1 MKAILF
7 CFSLLLTSFFTSAN
21 QPPLEAYGALPNKS
35 MMVISPSGDRIA
47 YRTTSAENDYMV
59 VYSLTDNKLV
69 SAVDVSEVKPTSLY
83 FISETKLILV
93 VEENRKLWGYKGRH
107 DYSAAFVYNTED
119 KKIFQLMSAGYGI
132 YGGQTALGRIL
143 AISDD
148 GKYAYMPA
156 WLDSGRYSLF
166 RVNLKKKR
174 KPQVVNKG
182 KSDARDFFIEPDG
195 TILARERYN
204 DEKDLHRVESY
215 ISGEWKTIYQEVTPE
230 LTKGIEGL
238 TPDKKHLVVKSFDA
252 KIGRWGYF
260 KMSLTTGELSE
271 PLFIREDADVEYL
284 VKDVN
289 RIVHGVAYSGLH
301 PSYEFFDDKL
311 TKQFKNIALAMP
323 NNGFYLRNYTPD
335 WSSILFRF
343 EGEGTPGDYYKFT
356 KGGFNFLASS
366 RDNIAPEQVHPM
378 VVKNIKA
385 RDGITIPTIITTPL
399 GTSGKKLPTIMLPHG
414 GPEAYDRLAFD
425 WQAQYFASQGYLV
438 IQPQFRGSSGFG
450 IGHVMLGE
458 GQWGLKMQD
467 DLTDTLMAMVNEGYA
482 DPSRVC
488 IVGSSYG
495 GYAAL
500 AGVTYEPDLYQ
511 CAVSINGVAD
521 VNMMLKDDKKAYGA
535 ESSTYA
541 YWQRVSTK
549 GNMDDKHLE
558 KISPINHVDN
568 INVPVLLV
576 HGERDSI
583 VPLKQSEEMYEKLID
598 ARKPAELVVL
608 DEGDHYLSTYK
619 NRLEAWRKVDSFIKK
634 HL

>member
-1 MKAILF
+1 MKVIFF
-7 CFSLLLTSFFTSAN
+7 CFSLLFSSFITIATQ

-83 FISETKLILV
+83 FISETKLVLV

-174 KPQVVNKG
+174 KPQAVNKG
-182 KSDARDFFIEPDG
+182 KSDARHFFIASDG

-215 ISGEWKTIYQEVTPE
+215 ISGEWKTIYQETTPE

-238 TPDKKHLVVKSFDA
+238 TPDKKHLVVRSFDS
-252 KIGRWGYF
+252 KVGRWGYF
-260 KMSLTTGELSE
+260 KMSLATGKLSE
-271 PLFIREDADVEYL
+271 SLFIREDADVEYL
-284 VKDVN
+284 ITDVN
-289 RIVHGVAYSGLH
+289 RIVHGAAYSGFH

-311 TKQFKNIALAMP
+311 TQQFKNIALAMP
-323 NNGFYLRNYTPD
+323 NNGFYLRDYTPD
-335 WSSILFRF
+335 WASILFRF
-343 EGEGTPGDYYKFT
+343 EGEGTPGDYYKFSN
-356 KGGFNFLASS
+356 GGFNFLASS
-366 RDNIAPEQVHPM
+366 RDNIAPEQVHP
-378 VVKNIKA
+378 VSVKHIKA
-385 RDGITIPTIITTPL
+385 RDGITIPTLVTTPI
-399 GTSGKKLPTIMLPHG
+399 GSNGQKLPTIMLPHG
-414 GPEAYDRLAFD
+414 GPEAYDRLTFD

-450 IGHVMLGE
+450 LHHVMLGE

-482 DPSRVC
+482 DKSRVC

-500 AGVTYEPDLYQ
+500 AGVTY
-511 CAVSINGVAD
+511 
-521 VNMMLKDDKKAYGA
+521 
-535 ESSTYA
+535 
-541 YWQRVSTK
+541 
-549 GNMDDKHLE
+549 
-558 KISPINHVDN
+558 
-568 INVPVLLV
+568 
-576 HGERDSI
+576 
-583 VPLKQSEEMYEKLID
+583 
-598 ARKPAELVVL
+598 
-608 DEGDHYLSTYK
+608 
-619 NRLEAWRKVDSFIKK
+619 
-634 HL
+634 